1 LKKYESRFEELKRN
15 VEIKTRQI
23 SKLHA
28 QNVTLLNMASTG
40 SESAT
45 NSQRLGD
52 LLNAERS
59 KNSVLMAKI
68 NELEDSLASSG
79 KNLSFKNV
87 PKLNLN
93 DHSAIFIP
101 RTPYIR
107 VF

>member
-1 LKKYESRFEELKRN
+1 M
-15 VEIKTRQI
+15 EIKTRQI
-23 SKLHA
+23 SKLRA

-68 NELEDSLASSG
+68 NELEDSLTSSG
-79 KNLSFKNV
+79 KNLSLKKFWSWIWMTIQLV
-87 PKLNLN
+87 IHP
-93 DHSAIFIP
+93 
-101 RTPYIR
+101 
-107 VF
+107 

>member
-1 LKKYESRFEELKRN
+1 M
-15 VEIKTRQI
+15 EIKTRQI
-23 SKLHA
+23 SKLRA

-79 KNLSFKNV
+79 KIFTLQSV
-87 PKLNLN
+87 LQLNL
-93 DHSAIFIP
+93 IFLI
-101 RTPYIR
+101 TIQLVIHPYLERHTSVIFLNEGWNL
-107 VF
+107 V